1 MQILQACPY
10 HSQVHVVSTL
20 QDKSTNLIHSP
31 THPFILLQLKGEKPE
46 QFVLDTQLSYS
57 SSFHDV
63 VLKTEDALRIYVHGN
78 VSVGDFT
85 GDIVIKDL
93 ERKLDNLLDVM
104 GRPYRVYIRCDRY
117 FLHLVHTGQ
126 LFTHRI

>member
-1 MQILQACPY
+1 MPI
-10 HSQVHVVSTL
+10 SFTSTCSFNPSRQKYQFNPL
-20 QDKSTNLIHSP
+20 

-117 FLHLVHTGQ
+117 FLYLVHTGQ

>member
-1 MQILQACPY
+1 MPKSFTSACSFNPSRQKY
-10 HSQVHVVSTL
+10 QF
-20 QDKSTNLIHSP
+20 NPLI
-31 THPFILLQLKGEKPE
+31 HPFILLQLKGEKPE

-117 FLHLVHTGQ
+117 FLYLVHTGQ